1 MPATFRK
8 IKIAVRLMSS
18 MAILLGLMI
27 TMIVV
32 GLSAISNQRR
42 ATADVQDYRTATS
55 LAMQVKF
62 RSADFNGWQTAYA
75 FDVTR
80 GVPDAAADS
89 AESRAAFLAAAE
101 AFRTELNAL
110 SQARLTAQDR
120 ATVSSATAMFDEFMT
135 MDAKIIANFRTG
147 DPVLV
152 TAAERL
158 VAVDE
163 IAIFTKLAAAVDD
176 LVASIDDRSAAAVAA
191 ATAASR
197 TSSALMLAAGAGAVT
212 AGAALGLLLTRSI
225 TRPLRALNR
234 RLRDIADGEGDLTQ
248 RVHDDS
254 RDEIGQAA
262 RSFNRFAERMQV
274 LVGRVAA
281 EAARVARAA
290 DELGTISTQLA
301 DGAAGTSSQAGVV
314 SSGAEEVSAIVST
327 MAASAEQMSA
337 SIAEIS
343 RSASRASEIVEDGVR
358 ATADANETVARLGV
372 ASAEIQSVVDLIT
385 AIAQQT
391 NLLALNATI
400 EAARAGET
408 GKGFAVVAGEV
419 KNLAEQTATATETIV
434 RQIAAIR
441 GGSEAAVEAIA
452 RIGTVVSEI
461 NSTQLAIASAIEEQT
476 ATTAEM
482 SRNVAET
489 ATGAGEIAGSIQDV
503 AQTAERTSTGASRTQ
518 DTAQDLGHAS
528 HDLQSLVATFRY

>member
-1 MPATFRK
+1 
-8 IKIAVRLMSS
+8 
-18 MAILLGLMI
+18 MALLLVLMI
-27 TMIVV
+27 IMIVV
-32 GLSAISNQRR
+32 GLSAVANQRQ
-42 ATADVQDYRTATS
+42 ATADVQDYGAATR

-80 GVPDAAADS
+80 GVRGAAADTS
-89 AESRAAFLAAAE
+89 ESRAAFLASAE

-110 SQARLTAQDR
+110 SQARLTAADQ
-120 ATVSSATAMFDEFMT
+120 ATISSVTSMFDEFMA
-135 MDAKIIANFRTG
+135 MDSRIIKGFRTG
-147 DPVLV
+147 DPALV
-152 TAAERL
+152 AAGEQL

-163 IAIFTKLAAAVDD
+163 IVVFTKLATAVDD
-176 LVASIDDRSAAAVAA
+176 LVAAIDDHSAAAVAA
-191 ATAASR
+191 AAAAAR
-197 TSSALMLAAGAGAVT
+197 TSSVLMLTAGAGAVLVGT
-212 AGAALGLLLTRSI
+212 TLALLLTRSI
-225 TRPLRALNR
+225 TQPLRALNQ
-234 RLRDIADGEGDLTQ
+234 RLSEIADGDGDLTQ
-248 RVHDDS
+248 RVHDDA

-262 RSFNRFAERMQV
+262 RSFNRFAERMRT
-274 LVGRVAA
+274 LVGRVAS

-290 DELGTISTQLA
+290 DELGTISIQLA
-301 DGAAGTSSQAGVV
+301 EGAGGTSTQAGVV

-358 ATADANETVARLGV
+358 ATADANETVKRLGV

-400 EAARAGET
+400 EAARAGES

-419 KNLAEQTATATETIV
+419 KDLAQQTAAATETIV

-441 GGSEAAVEAIA
+441 TGSDAAVEAIE
-452 RIGTVVSEI
+452 RIATVVSEI
-461 NSTQLAIASAIEEQT
+461 NSTQLTIASAIEEQT

-482 SRNVAET
+482 SRNVGET
-489 ATGAGEIAGSIQDV
+489 ATGAGEIAGSIQEV
-503 AQTAERTSTGASRTQ
+503 AQTAERTSTGAARTQ
-518 DTAQDLGHAS
+518 DTARDLGLAS
-528 HDLQSLVATFRY
+528 NDLQALVATFRY